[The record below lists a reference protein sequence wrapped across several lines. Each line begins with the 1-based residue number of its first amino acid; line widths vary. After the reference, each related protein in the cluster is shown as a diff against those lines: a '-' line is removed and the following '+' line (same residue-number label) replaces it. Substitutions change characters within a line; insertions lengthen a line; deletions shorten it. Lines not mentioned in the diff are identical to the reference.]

1 MKHDRST
8 RCVHAG
14 TIHDPASRGVN
25 SPIYPS
31 TAYEFIDAEDTIYP
45 RYLNT
50 PNEKS
55 VAAKLAALEES
66 EGALVFSSGMAAIST
81 VIFAL
86 LKQGDHIVFQKGL
99 YGGTLHFIEHE
110 LPRFGIDY
118 TIATSQE
125 VDDIM
130 AAVNKNTR
138 MIYLETPSN
147 PLLKITDLAGI
158 AEKARKKEILTVAD
172 NTFASPVN
180 QQPIRQGMD
189 IVIHSATKY
198 LGGHSDIC
206 AGAVATRNELL
217 EKILQTG
224 RDLGGSLN
232 ALTLHLL
239 ERSMKTLD
247 VRMQRINS
255 NAQAIAE
262 FLVIHPAVERVNYPG
277 LPEHPGHKLAA
288 GQMYGFSG
296 MLSFELKEMDPLAFQ
311 KKLQLITPAISLG
324 GVESLVSSP
333 SHTSHRYLGPEGRKR
348 DGIAEGLI
356 RFSTGIESQA
366 DLIEDLGNALDN

>member
-8 RCVHAG
+8 RCVHEG

-25 SPIYPS
+25 SPIYTS
-31 TAYEFIDAEDTIYP
+31 TAYEFIDAEETVYP

-55 VAAKLAALEES
+55 VAAKLAALEEA

-99 YGGTLHFIEHE
+99 YGGTLHFIENE

-118 TIATSQE
+118 TIASSQE

-130 AAVNKNTR
+130 AAVKINTR

-158 AEKARKKEILTVAD
+158 AEKAGEKGILTVTD

-180 QQPIRQGMD
+180 QQPIRQGID

-217 EKILQTG
+217 EKIMQTG
-224 RDLGGSLN
+224 RDFGGSLN

-277 LPEHPGHKLAA
+277 LPEHPGHKRATR
-288 GQMYGFSG
+288 QMYGFSG
-296 MLSFELKEMDPLAFQ
+296 MLSFELKEMDPLVFQ

-333 SHTSHRYLGPEGRKR
+333 AQTSHRYLGPEGRKR

>member
-1 MKHDRST
+1 MIHDRST

-25 SPIYPS
+25 SPIYTS
-31 TAYEFIDAEDTIYP
+31 TAYEFIDAEDTVYP

-55 VAAKLAALEES
+55 VAAKLAALEEA

-86 LKQGDHIVFQKGL
+86 LKQRDHIVFQKGL
-99 YGGTLHFIEHE
+99 YGGTLHFIENE

-147 PLLKITDLAGI
+147 PLLKITDLSGI
-158 AEKARKKEILTVAD
+158 AKKAREKGILTITD

-180 QQPIRQGMD
+180 QQPIRQGIDM
-189 IVIHSATKY
+189 VIHSATKY

-224 RDLGGSLN
+224 RDFGGSLN

-262 FLVIHPAVERVNYPG
+262 FLAIHPAVARVNYPG
-277 LPEHPGHKLAA
+277 LPEHPGHQRAA

-296 MLSFELKEMDPLAFQ
+296 MLSFELKEMDPMVFQ

-333 SHTSHRYLGPEGRKR
+333 SQTSHRYLGPEGRKR

-356 RFSTGIESQA
+356 RFSTGIESRA

>member
-1 MKHDRST
+1 MIHDRST

-25 SPIYPS
+25 SPIYTS
-31 TAYEFIDAEDTIYP
+31 TAYEFIDAEDTVYP

-55 VAAKLAALEES
+55 VAAKLAALEEA

-99 YGGTLHFIEHE
+99 YGGTLHFIENE

-147 PLLKITDLAGI
+147 PLLKITDLSGI
-158 AEKARKKEILTVAD
+158 AKKAREKGILTITD

-180 QQPIRQGMD
+180 QQPIRQGIDM
-189 IVIHSATKY
+189 VIHSATKY

-224 RDLGGSLN
+224 RDFGGSLN

-262 FLVIHPAVERVNYPG
+262 FLAIHPAVARVNYPG
-277 LPEHPGHKLAA
+277 LPEHPGHQRAA

-296 MLSFELKEMDPLAFQ
+296 MLSFELKEMDPMVFQ

-333 SHTSHRYLGPEGRKR
+333 SQTSHRYLGPEGRKR

-356 RFSTGIESQA
+356 RFSTGIESRA